1 MSIVVA
7 DAGPPRYLVLIDQIE
22 LLPQLFGK
30 VVLPD
35 VVRDE
40 LNAPQTPAQVRAWL
54 ASSPPWLEAGS
65 APAVEKQLPP
75 KLDNG
80 ERAAIA
86 LAMELGASLILM
98 DDRAGVEEAR
108 LRGLQ
113 VTGTLGVL
121 LLAARRG
128 LVDLEAAF
136 MRLKATN
143 FRYPPALLDAMLVDW
158 RKDHST

>member
-1 MSIVVA
+1 VSVVVA

-22 LLPQLFGK
+22 LLPRLFGK

-35 VVRDE
+35 VVRAE
-40 LNAPQTPAQVRAWL
+40 LSAPQTPAQVRTWL
-54 ASSPPWLEAGS
+54 ATSPPWLQVGS
-65 APAVEKQLPP
+65 APVVEKPLPP
-75 KLDNG
+75 KLDEG

-86 LAMELGASLILM
+86 LAIHLGASLILM

-108 LRGLQ
+108 RRGLQ

-136 MRLKATN
+136 LRLKATN
-143 FRYPPALLDAMLVDW
+143 FRYPPTLLDAMLAAW
-158 RKDHST
+158 RKDGSP

>member
-1 MSIVVA
+1 VPIVVA

-22 LLPQLFGK
+22 LLPRLYGK

-35 VVRDE
+35 AVRGE
-40 LNAPQTPAQVRAWL
+40 LSTPQTPAPVRAWL
-54 ASSPPWLEAGS
+54 ASLPPWLETGS
-65 APAVEKQLPP
+65 APGLEKLLSP
-75 KLDNG
+75 KLDDG

-86 LAMELGASLILM
+86 LAMQLGASLILM
-98 DDRAGVEEAR
+98 DDRAGVDEAR

-128 LVDLEAAF
+128 LLDLEAAF
-136 MRLKATN
+136 SRLKATN
-143 FRYPPALLDAMLVDW
+143 FRYSPTLLETMLASW
-158 RKDHST
+158 RKDRGT